1 MRRHDSMRDAWLADI
16 DSPGQG
22 SAPPRTKAPPVILD
36 RRTRLAPRQEKRE
49 EEAKTSELVI
59 PFMKRPGKFNVDSI
73 LKKLADYPG
82 HFVIGAVGKQG
93 VGKSTVLSQ
102 FAPQPDKIFPTQSCD
117 QFLPLGHKTEGID
130 IYVTPERVILLDTE
144 PMFSWTVLEK
154 ALRSETLEGLNPD
167 VWLEMDSIYNLIF
180 LLSIC
185 NVVLIVNEGPEV
197 DLDILQLLQRAEL
210 LKFNIPEYPLLTGQR
225 EMNYYPN
232 IVFVCNKCQR
242 KDFTQQKYSE
252 LQKLIG
258 DLYKD
263 SQLKT
268 TGLIHFSHANLS
280 FRERNDTNVFLLPDL
295 SSDQTERYVEPF
307 SHYTSALRDQV
318 VCAPRKPGKRGQ
330 VSEKDWFRNSMKT
343 FELVHKSDYINE
355 YLQTVR
361 KLRDS

>member
-1 MRRHDSMRDAWLADI
+1 M
-16 DSPGQG
+16 
-22 SAPPRTKAPPVILD
+22 
-36 RRTRLAPRQEKRE
+36 
-49 EEAKTSELVI
+49 
-59 PFMKRPGKFNVDSI
+59 
-73 LKKLADYPG
+73 
-82 HFVIGAVGKQG
+82 
-93 VGKSTVLSQ
+93 
-102 FAPQPDKIFPTQSCD
+102 
-117 QFLPLGHKTEGID
+117 
-130 IYVTPERVILLDTE
+130 
-144 PMFSWTVLEK
+144 
-154 ALRSETLEGLNPD
+154 
-167 VWLEMDSIYNLIF
+167 
-180 LLSIC
+180 
-185 NVVLIVNEGPEV
+185 NEGPEV

-225 EMNYYPN
+225 EMNYYPSIGKLYIEKN
-232 IVFVCNKCQR
+232 FFLLIIAIVFVCNKCQR

-295 SSDQTERYVEPF
+295 SSDLTERYIEPF

-343 FELVHKSDYINE
+343 FELVHKSDYING